1 LVLTLQKAVMLACGL
16 LEDNGRAL
24 FLVAKGKDGKERL
37 CLPYALVMPG
47 ENPVARITAA
57 FMSQAGIDAQAH
69 EIAIE
74 GRHNAG
80 SRKRKAWI
88 PAMAFRMTAKNAR
101 AIPSK
106 EFSGFR
112 WVPLGEVA
120 SLRLAR
126 EAEWLRSLAN

>member
-1 LVLTLQKAVMLACGL
+1 MQKAVMLACGL

-24 FLVAKGKDGKERL
+24 LLVAKGKDGKERL
-37 CLPYALVMPG
+37 CLPYDLVMPG
-47 ENPVARITAA
+47 EDPVARIVAA
-57 FMSQAGIDAQAH
+57 FSAQTGIDAQAH
-69 EIAIE
+69 EIAFE

-112 WVPLGEVA
+112 WVPLDEIA
-120 SLRLAR
+120 NLRLIR
-126 EAEWLRSLAN
+126 EMEWLVRA

>member
-1 LVLTLQKAVMLACGL
+1 MKPSMLACGL

-24 FLVAKGKDGKERL
+24 LLVAKGKDGAERF
-37 CLPYALVMPG
+37 CLPCALVMPG
-47 ENPVARITAA
+47 EDPVSAVVAA
-57 FMSQAGIDAQAH
+57 FREKAGIDAQAH
-69 EIAIE
+69 EIAFE

-80 SRKRKAWI
+80 SRKRKLWI

-126 EAEWLRSLAN
+126 EAEWLRNLD

>member
-1 LVLTLQKAVMLACGL
+1 LKIAMLACGL

-24 FLVAKGKDGKERL
+24 FLVSINKEKKERFL
-37 CLPYALVMPG
+37 LPYDFVMPG
-47 ENPVARITAA
+47 EDPVSRIVEA
-57 FMSQAGIDAQAH
+57 FRLQTGIDAQAH
-69 EIAIE
+69 EIAFE

-80 SRKRKAWI
+80 SRKRKLWV
-88 PAMAFRMTAKNAR
+88 PAMAFHMTAKNAR

-106 EFSGFR
+106 AFSGFR

-126 EAEWLRSLAN
+126 EAEWLRDVS

>member
-1 LVLTLQKAVMLACGL
+1 LKIAMLACGL
-16 LEDNGRAL
+16 LEDSGRAL
-24 FLVAKGKDGKERL
+24 LLVAKGRDGKERL

-47 ENPVARITAA
+47 EDPVSAVAAA
-57 FMSQAGIDAQAH
+57 FRSQAGIDAQAH
-69 EIAIE
+69 EIAVE

-80 SRKRKAWI
+80 SRKRKAWV

-101 AIPSK
+101 AVPSK

-120 SLRLAR
+120 NLRLAR
-126 EAEWLRSLAN
+126 EAEWLRNLD